1 MIKGIRI
8 MKKKVAFCLAIV
20 MCCLAMTG
28 CSVVKSVG
36 NGLTNLDYDF
46 ADKYSV
52 GGGIISEAVDCIDL
66 NWISGNIK
74 IVTDDVDDIT
84 ISEKCD
90 SSNEEFKLR
99 YLVVDGTLRIQFAKS
114 GKWNFNNI
122 KKELKIVLP
131 KDLKLKKFELD
142 MVSSTCEL
150 DGIKANDIK
159 IDGVSGNI
167 NMSNSNAD
175 IIEFNTVSGALDYT
189 GTVSTRVKADSVS
202 GDVRLNL
209 PADTGFNA
217 KISAVS
223 GKFDSDFGYIGDK
236 NKYES
241 GDGALSIEL
250 NAVSGSLRIKKA

>member
-1 MIKGIRI
+1 
-8 MKKKVAFCLAIV
+8 MKKKVAFGLAIV

-28 CSVVKSVG
+28 CAVVKSVG
-36 NGLTNLDYDF
+36 NGLTNLEYDF

-52 GGGIISEAVDCIDL
+52 GGGIINEAVDCIDL
-66 NWISGNIK
+66 NWVSGNIN
-74 IVTDDVDDIT
+74 IVTDDVDE
-84 ISEKCD
+84 ISVSEECD

-122 KKELKIVLP
+122 KKELKIVIP

-142 MVSSTCEL
+142 MVSSTCKL

-167 NMSNSNAD
+167 NMTDSEAD
-175 IIEFNTVSGALDYT
+175 TIELNTVSGALDYT
-189 GTVSTRVKADSVS
+189 GTVSNKVKADSVS

-209 PADTGFNA
+209 PEDTGFKA

-223 GKFDSDFGYIGDK
+223 GKFDSDFNYTGEK
-236 NKYES
+236 NKYEC
-241 GDGALSIEL
+241 GDGSLSIEL
-250 NAVSGSLRIKKA
+250 NAVSGSLRVKKA